1 MPPRRLCCRAIC
13 RTSIRPPT
21 LPRCL
26 AASRLTESARA
37 CRPTFDEA
45 RALVAAL
52 APRPRLMKVPLADAL
67 GRMTAADIRA
77 ARDHPAFDASAMDGF
92 AFAARD
98 VSGATA
104 DCPVTLPVGGESRAG
119 GALPSISEGAA
130 CVISTGAMMPPEYDT
145 VIATERASVT
155 ELAGRMSLRFDAP
168 ETAGRN
174 VRRRGEDV
182 RAGELVLP
190 IGSAISPETI
200 GALGCFGLVDLPVWA
215 QPRVAIIPTGDELVG
230 HGTPSGIADSNGPMI
245 AAATAALG
253 LPVTRSAPV
262 ADCPRSIENAL
273 RAALTPGSADIIIS
287 TGGVS
292 VGNHDHVS
300 ATLRAMGATVHFHG
314 ARMRPGKPI
323 LFATFE
329 NGPMFFGLPGNPVAA
344 LVGFRFFVS
353 AAIRAMAGRPLEKG
367 QSVPADLPT
376 RPGTT
381 LLLKARQSAADGG
394 QSIEI
399 LPDQRSHMMRP
410 LLSANRWLAVDE
422 EASLPR
428 ARCFPLAAT
437 LE

>member
-1 MPPRRLCCRAIC
+1 M
-13 RTSIRPPT
+13 
-21 LPRCL
+21 
-26 AASRLTESARA
+26 E
-37 CRPTFDEA
+37 
-45 RALVAAL
+45 
-52 APRPRLMKVPLADAL
+52 VPLANAL
-67 GRMTAADIRA
+67 GHVTAADIRA

-98 VSGATA
+98 VSGATT
-104 DCPVTLPVGGESRAG
+104 DRPVTLPIRGESRAG
-119 GALPSISEGAA
+119 GPFPVAVEGSA
-130 CVISTGAMMPPEYDT
+130 CAISTGAMMPPEYDT
-145 VIATERASVT
+145 VIATERASIAD
-155 ELAGRMSLRFDAP
+155 LAGHASLRFDAP
-168 ETAGRN
+168 EIAGRN

-190 IGSAISPETI
+190 TGSAISPEMI
-200 GALGCFGLVDLPVWA
+200 GALGCFGLLDVPVWA

-253 LPVTRSAPV
+253 LPVTRSPPV

-273 RAALTPGSADIIIS
+273 RIALTPGSADIIIS

-300 ATLRAMGATVHFHG
+300 ATLRGMGATVHFHG
-314 ARMRPGKPI
+314 VRMRPGKPV
-323 LFATFE
+323 LFATFQG
-329 NGPMFFGLPGNPVAA
+329 GPMFFGLPGNPVAA
-344 LVGFRFFVS
+344 LVGFRFFVT
-353 AAIRAMAGRPLEKG
+353 AAIRAMMGRPLEEG
-367 QSVPADLPT
+367 RFVLADLPT

-381 LLLKARQSAADGG
+381 LLLKGRQSVADSGR
-394 QSIEI
+394 SIEI
-399 LPDQRSHMMRP
+399 PPDQRSHMMRP

-428 ARCFPLAAT
+428 ARSFPLAAT

>member
-1 MPPRRLCCRAIC
+1 
-13 RTSIRPPT
+13 
-21 LPRCL
+21 
-26 AASRLTESARA
+26 
-37 CRPTFDEA
+37 
-45 RALVAAL
+45 
-52 APRPRLMKVPLADAL
+52 
-67 GRMTAADIRA
+67 
-77 ARDHPAFDASAMDGF
+77 MDGF

-98 VSGATA
+98 VSGATT
-104 DCPVTLPVGGESRAG
+104 DRPVTLTISGESRAG
-119 GALPSISEGAA
+119 GAFPSVTEGAA
-130 CVISTGAMMPPEYDT
+130 CVISTGAIIPPEYDT
-145 VIATERASVT
+145 VIATERASIA
-155 ELAGRMSLRFDAP
+155 ELAGRTSLRFDAP

-174 VRRRGEDV
+174 VRSRGEDV

-190 IGSAISPETI
+190 IGSAISPEMI

-230 HGTPSGIADSNGPMI
+230 HRTPSGIADSNGPMI
-245 AAATAALG
+245 AAVTAALG

-273 RAALTPGSADIIIS
+273 QAALTPGSADIIIS

-292 VGNHDHVS
+292 AGNHDHVS
-300 ATLRAMGATVHFHG
+300 TTLRAMGATVHFHG
-314 ARMRPGKPI
+314 VRMRPGKPV

-329 NGPMFFGLPGNPVAA
+329 DGAMFFGLPGNPVAA

-353 AAIRAMAGRPLEKG
+353 AAIRAMAGRPLEEG
-367 QSVPADLPT
+367 RSVPADLPT
-376 RPGTT
+376 RSGTT

-428 ARCFPLAAT
+428 ARSFPLAAS